1 MKGRTTG
8 SHRAVYRLCGLHKI
22 HFGIH
27 EKAFASRFHDRKTGA
42 ALVAE
47 FASWHVW
54 FCRECESESEE
65 RFGRAA
71 LSRALSA
78 PRFAEAA
85 PVEVLNDMLKW
96 SDSAFFGDSRLLV
109 HHCFC
114 SREGGHHWTNCIGE
128 GSNAALKA
136 QRTGVKGADGIHT
149 MARLSSLVHRTRTCS
164 SPGVNPPFGSFA
176 HALVFIIGLDIICS
190 CFPLF
195 SRVCIL
201 V

>member
-78 PRFAEAA
+78 PRFTTAA
-85 PVEVLNDMLKW
+85 PVQVLNDMQQW
-96 SDSAFFGDSRLLV
+96 SDSAFFQ
-109 HHCFC
+109 
-114 SREGGHHWTNCIGE
+114 GGR
-128 GSNAALKA
+128 A
-136 QRTGVKGADGIHT
+136 
-149 MARLSSLVHRTRTCS
+149 SLDKLYR
-164 SPGVNPPFGSFA
+164 
-176 HALVFIIGLDIICS
+176 
-190 CFPLF
+190 
-195 SRVCIL
+195 
-201 V
+201 

>member
-1 MKGRTTG
+1 MKGGANG
-8 SHRAVYRLCGLHKI
+8 SHRAVHRLCGLHKI

-27 EKAFASRFHDRKTGA
+27 EKGFASRFHNRKTGS

-65 RFGRAA
+65 RFGRVA

-78 PRFAEAA
+78 PRFTTAA
-85 PVEVLNDMLKW
+85 PVDVLNDMQKW
-96 SDSAFFGDSRLLV
+96 SDSAFFGNAHLLV
-109 HHCFC
+109 HHYFS

-136 QRTGVKGADGIHT
+136 QRTGVKGTDGINT
-149 MARLSSLVHRTRTCS
+149 MVHIHVHLR
-164 SPGVNPPFGSFA
+164 G
-176 HALVFIIGLDIICS
+176 
-190 CFPLF
+190 
-195 SRVCIL
+195 
-201 V
+201 